1 MKPAKFKYFKPNNL
15 KEAFRLLEEYE
26 DDCQILSGGQSL
38 VPTMNMRL
46 ANPSHVID
54 INHITELDYIK
65 NEGKFLKIG
74 ALTRQSS
81 IERANVVKE
90 SCKLLFETV
99 PHIGHVQTRN
109 RGTVGGSIVHA
120 DPSAELPLTLLTLN
134 GSVKISSSNEE
145 RIVNA
150 EDFFI
155 TYLTTDILPTEILT
169 EIHLPIDERRSGA
182 SFQEF
187 VKRHGD
193 FAIVAVS
200 AYITVDESNQIS
212 KVRLGLGGVD
222 AVPLLIEDVN
232 ELLKGEILS
241 DSLIDEV
248 CQIVES
254 EVDTESD
261 LHASSEY
268 RVHLSK
274 VLTRHALTI
283 AYNKAKE

>member
-1 MKPAKFKYFKPNNL
+1 
-15 KEAFRLLEEYE
+15 
-26 DDCQILSGGQSL
+26 
-38 VPTMNMRL
+38 
-46 ANPSHVID
+46 
-54 INHITELDYIK
+54 
-65 NEGKFLKIG
+65 
-74 ALTRQSS
+74 
-81 IERANVVKE
+81 ERANVVKE

-212 KVRLGLGGVD
+212 KDRLGVGGVD
-222 AVPLLIEDVN
+222 AVPVLIEDVN

-248 CQIVES
+248 CKIVES

-274 VLTRHALTI
+274 VLTRRALTI